1 MDLWRKEADGT
12 RHLSTQS
19 CLHKTLSHPVLQ
31 RLVLWSG
38 AAGRQNET
46 LGECEIYVMLAVRR
60 ASRQSSCQRT
70 PTFHTTMSKMS
81 LISWWSFLKDQRW
94 LSRNSNNIDSLR
106 KRWRGCIAP
115 SKSSFLLLCTEQG
128 AQKAEKERQKKKSL
142 TTNHTYTTIF
152 CYATQQQHVTSNSHN
167 SWHSAQ
173 RLLVRRMLTLAP

>member
-19 CLHKTLSHPVLQ
+19 CLHETLSHPVLQ
-31 RLVLWSG
+31 RLVLWREAKWDSG
-38 AAGRQNET
+38 RMSNICCACSQKSQQAE
-46 LGECEIYVMLAVRR
+46 LPV
-60 ASRQSSCQRT
+60 CQRT

-81 LISWWSFLKDQRW
+81 LISWWSFLKDQKW

-152 CYATQQQHVTSNSHN
+152 CCATQQQHVTPNSHK